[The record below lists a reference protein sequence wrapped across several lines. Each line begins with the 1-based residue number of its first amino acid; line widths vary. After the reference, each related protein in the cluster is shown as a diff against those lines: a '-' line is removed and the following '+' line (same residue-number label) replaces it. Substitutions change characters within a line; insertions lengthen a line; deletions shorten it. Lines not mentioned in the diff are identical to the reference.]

1 MSVDFEIKD
10 SYNVDD
16 LLRLI
21 TALRSPDGCPWDR
34 EQTHSSIKKNFIE
47 ETYEAV
53 EAINKNDPAMLRE
66 ELGDV
71 LLQILLHCEMERE
84 KGSFDFAAVVDELCK
99 KLVVRHPH
107 VFGEASA
114 QSCEQA
120 LQNWDDVKRRT
131 KGVKNH
137 GDTLTAVPLELPALM
152 RAQKVQKRASSA
164 GFDWK
169 SADGA
174 FKKLP
179 EEIDELKIA
188 LSSGDPSEI
197 EDELG
202 DLLFSC
208 VNAARFCGCDAEE
221 ALTASTN
228 KFIARFLI
236 AEQLAAQRGI
246 DMSVAPEEELDE
258 LWNEAKIKYA
268 EKAENGGNLNEQN

>member
-1 MSVDFEIKD
+1 MDFEIKD

-107 VFGEASA
+107 VFDEASA

-268 EKAENGGNLNEQN
+268 EKAENGGNSNEQN